1 MGLFT
6 QNGLLR
12 TTFFTNDGLLRLLY
26 DPTLVVDL
34 DLRTDALPPGLTF
47 SRPSA
52 KTGFVN
58 GQLVQ
63 YASGVPAISVANGY
77 FGENEQRT
85 NSIFPSVGSIFTASG
100 TGTITATE
108 NAGLAPDGTMT
119 TLKINSS
126 TTLAYYFKQTSMT
139 PNGTYTGSCFVKKTA
154 STQYFTFK
162 QWYLGGTAAS
172 ATYNL
177 NTATGQWVSG
187 LGGTAYVEDCGDFW
201 RVGICLVDTGS
212 NNTARIAIQPA
223 ISGVDFEIWGYQQES
238 GEGMTSYIP
247 TTTAA
252 STRAADVLY
261 ATPAINSIEGT
272 LAVQFT
278 ESPEYTT
285 GKWTR
290 AARISDGTSSNQL
303 HVYNSP
309 GSSNFNIHGTSAGV
323 LLADGSIGGASP
335 QPYKWAAAYSPS
347 GIVACANNGD
357 IVNVAGSSPVGL
369 NRIEIGQAG
378 FCGNVYRV
386 RFYNVRKTN
395 AEIKNLTAA

>member
-1 MGLFT
+1 MRIGISNSLAAPCA
-6 QNGLLR
+6 LLADE
-12 TTFFTNDGLLRLLY
+12 TLLADY
-26 DPTLVVDL
+26 
-34 DLRTDALPPGLTF
+34 DLRSAQMPPGLTF

-187 LGGTAYVEDCGDFW
+187 LGGTAYVEDCGYFW

-223 ISGVDFEIWGYQQES
+223 SSGVYFEIWGYQQES

-252 STRAADVLY
+252 STRAADILLVN
-261 ATPAINSIEGT
+261 PAINTEEGM
-272 LAVQFT
+272 LIV
-278 ESPEYTT
+278 EYVENIAFSASR
-285 GKWTR
+285 WTR
-290 AARISDGTSSNQL
+290 AALLSDGVNNNVL
-303 HVYNSP
+303 YAYNSP
-309 GSSNFNIHGTSAGV
+309 VNTEMVLYGKSGGVKNSETAFGNTGVGT
-323 LLADGSIGGASP
+323 P
-335 QPYKWAAAYSPS
+335 TKWGIAYSQS
-347 GIVACANNGD
+347 GISACLNG
-357 IVNVAGSSPVGL
+357 GSVLALTVSPPLGL
-369 NRIEIGQAG
+369 NRIDIGHGG
-378 FCGNVYRV
+378 FCGHVHRLQI
-386 RFYNVRKTN
+386 YNARNDAKMR
-395 AEIKNLTAA
+395 ARTA

>member
-34 DLRTDALPPGLTF
+34 DLRTNTLPAGLTF
-47 SRPSA
+47 SRASA
-52 KTGFVN
+52 ATDVIN
-58 GQLVQ
+58 GVLTNF
-63 YASGVPAISVANGY
+63 ASGAPRISVANGY
-77 FGENEQRT
+77 FCENEQRT
-85 NSIFPSVGSIFTASG
+85 NSIFPSFGNIFTASG

-223 ISGVDFEIWGYQQES
+223 SSGVDFEIWGYQQES

-252 STRAADVLY
+252 STRAADVLL
-261 ATPAINSIEGT
+261 ATPAINATEGMVIVEYIEDI
-272 LAVQFT
+272 AF
-278 ESPEYTT
+278 SASR
-285 GKWTR
+285 WTR
-290 AARISDGTSSNQL
+290 AARVNDGTNNNQMYA
-303 HVYNSP
+303 YNSP
-309 GSSNFNIHGTSAGV
+309 VNTDMILYATTGGVKNSEDVFGNIGV
-323 LLADGSIGGASP
+323 NVIT
-335 QPYKWAAAYSPS
+335 KWGMAYSPS
-347 GIVACANNGD
+347 GLSACLNGGT
-357 IVNVAGSSPVGL
+357 VLTKPVTPPVGL
-369 NRIEIGQAG
+369 NRIDIGNGG
-378 FCGNVYRV
+378 FCGKIYRLKI
-386 RFYNVRKTN
+386 YNARDDAKMR
-395 AEIKNLTAA
+395 ALTA